1 MAALWGLHRLIT
13 RLTLHSIGVGFQRLP
28 GPLLLGVMVGGGVF
42 GLGLLI
48 ASVHPGVSV
57 EPGYGSFSD
66 GLAAVVKAWEAGVWE
81 EALFRGFVLALLLRR
96 GLGFHAATALSV
108 LLFALLHAGAEPGW
122 WAFYAILPGYAFTY
136 LYYWTGSLWAPVG
149 CHAAFNAGAR
159 LSNAEAAFTIRGAD
173 DHLGVLALAWGAA
186 FLALTVAL
194 AVGYRRRARARRPL
208 PDALAFGG

>member
-1 MAALWGLHRLIT
+1 MLELAAGLAGLGLAGHVASEIRFAVGGDVGALLTLVLEPAACVAALWGLHRLIT

-81 EALFRGFVLALLLRR
+81 EALFRGF
-96 GLGFHAATALSV
+96 G
-108 LLFALLHAGAEPGW
+108 
-122 WAFYAILPGYAFTY
+122 
-136 LYYWTGSLWAPVG
+136 
-149 CHAAFNAGAR
+149 
-159 LSNAEAAFTIRGAD
+159 
-173 DHLGVLALAWGAA
+173 
-186 FLALTVAL
+186 
-194 AVGYRRRARARRPL
+194 
-208 PDALAFGG
+208 